1 MHDEDIL
8 LRSTRGFAYLAI
20 APCILLSAAVWFTS
34 DSIGIVIANLFQ
46 VYFSILLLFLFGNIW
61 SIKSNFGEEYN
72 GQLKKMALIPILLAL
87 LGIALTVF
95 INPAWGVGFLMIGFY
110 SSRFIRFYYS
120 IFKVISKPY
129 IDLLNRISIILCIC
143 LMLIFAYWLNPY
155 SNPLEAYI

>member
-1 MHDEDIL
+1 MHEEDIL
-8 LRSTRGFAYLAI
+8 LRSTRGKAYLAI
-20 APCILLSAAVWFTS
+20 APCSLLSAAVWFTS
-34 DSIGIVIANLFQ
+34 DSIGIVIANLFHI
-46 VYFSILLLFLFGNIW
+46 YFSILLFFLFRKIW
-61 SIKSNFGEEYN
+61 SLQSNFGEQYKS
-72 GQLKKMALIPILLAL
+72 QLRKMALIPILLAL
-87 LGIALTVF
+87 LGITLTLS

>member
-8 LRSTRGFAYLAI
+8 LRSIRGTAYLAI

-34 DSIGIVIANLFQ
+34 DSTGILIANLFHA
-46 VYFSILLLFLFGNIW
+46 YFCILLFFVFGKIW
-61 SIKSNFGEEYN
+61 SLQSNFEEQYKS
-72 GQLKKMALIPILLAL
+72 QLRKMALIPILLAL
-87 LGIALTVF
+87 LGIALTLS

-110 SSRFIRFYYS
+110 LSRFIRFYYS

-129 IDLLNRISIILCIC
+129 LDLLNRISIILCIC
-143 LMLIFAYWLNPY
+143 LMLIFTYWLNPY